1 VMGTQNNQM
10 ALPISGDDKK
20 SFDNFLIGKNQEL
33 VAALQ
38 DFPQAQEH
46 RVVFFYGKEGSGKTH
61 LGLSAARASQAL
73 GRSTHFLS
81 LSDPNII
88 PELLEV
94 IDVAGLVCVD
104 DADAWAGD
112 SKKERALFTLFEQ
125 IKHAGGILF
134 ISAKHSPEA
143 CGFTLR
149 DLVSRLGSGLIYSIA
164 ELDDAERLEAL
175 KMRARHRG
183 LSVNDDA
190 LKYLVTRLSR
200 NSHELFKFLDH
211 MDKASLVEKRKIT
224 IPFLQSLLQNQ
235 S

>member
-1 VMGTQNNQM
+1 MSTQNNQM

-20 SFDNFLIGKNQEL
+20 SFDNFLIGKNHEL

-38 DFPQAQEH
+38 DFPQAREH
-46 RVVFFYGKEGSGKTH
+46 RVVFFYGARGSGKTH
-61 LGLSAARASQAL
+61 LSLGAARVSQAL

-81 LSDPNII
+81 LSDPNIV

-112 SKKERALFTLFEQ
+112 TQKERALFTLFEQ

-134 ISAKHSPEA
+134 ISAKQSPEA
-143 CGFTLR
+143 CGFAIR

-164 ELDDAERLEAL
+164 ELSDTERLEAL
-175 KMRARHRG
+175 KMRAKHRG
-183 LSVNDDA
+183 LSVSDDA

-224 IPFLQSLLQNQ
+224 IPFLQSLLQNR
-235 S
+235 